1 MPCQRK
7 ELIPARPRGEVTQQR
22 LTDAIVPVHAPPVN
36 KATVALAALR
46 AQIRWREDP
55 RAVLDADAA
64 ARPAGHSPP
73 SAAGQEDADTHLPTK
88 TRLFLEKRD
97 YDQQKKEE
105 TKDSSATTDGL
116 DFRLM
121 VQGLSEEERDAIIRN
136 TPHLLAIGFGA
147 PYVGSTDL
155 ASFLGPLG
163 LNKRM
168 ITFVN
173 EFDCIPSI
181 LNVAQS
187 AAMVAKTTER
197 FLTITKATKTL
208 VHLLPIQM
216 QQRFVD
222 LAATANTGTVPTASS
237 AYLSMSLNILQNTF
251 QKFRDF
257 NLVKDIDYQY
267 SPCGT
272 YVFLSKSGSDYKCYS
287 DPDAIIKALNKEDDS
302 TSTLTGNAILQHLMS
317 AYVDAVARRSN
328 SIQINAT
335 MDFYERLGI
344 SRNATE
350 RQIRSAY
357 KRLALK
363 WHPDRWANNST
374 NPQEQV
380 SAEEIFKLLAE
391 SYEVLS
397 DAEAR
402 KAYDAHLNDSP
413 SLKDEFVR
421 NGTVNGMTL
430 DEAIATFRD
439 VIDNLSGAVSK
450 VKSSFSTPSSTVVNP
465 LRTPSS
471 VRSGLVPN
479 NHDNIFAPDRIRVT
493 RTVGIGADQHE
504 QVMYLEP
511 EEIIA
516 GDVAAPTQ
524 TAGSSGA
531 NAGLRTVSVVGGAV
545 AVGASVALI
554 VNAWSQYSEMSRKK
568 RQAAVV
574 RDMPA
579 DCLLLLLEDHR
590 NTQHTDTTQLLLQQA
605 DERKKRKDVSTLAIT
620 DSSSVTG
627 DSTAKQLFVR
637 GAQKALVT
645 LKQEEDAA
653 EDELI
658 EEFFDC
664 ATEYDNAAME
674 AMAEEEF
681 FDCMDLMDEVAIH
694 FSDEALEE
702 VRRVEE
708 SEDAEQAVNL
718 VTKQIAF
725 PPGSTVST
733 PFGLATVQDWRESE
747 SSAVVHYA
755 ASKFMVGYIQKSV
768 ISRGASLAKDTTS
781 NILESKRTNLA
792 DRVVARYRLDNGEA
806 GSTFKSLVAASGDGA
821 LDSGIRAA
829 GGVALANGMAR
840 TSSALGGAVAA
851 PLTIAS
857 ILVDIGKEYYDYRK
871 RYTDRK
877 SLGVLS
883 TTTEQ
888 LMMQDFRLKT
898 GEVIAS
904 RTAAAAGA
912 GIGAYSVASA
922 LGMWSTAG
930 LAAGPVGIV
939 AATSAAVVGG
949 MLGFFAG
956 SKVYS
961 ASTAGYFTSQQ
972 NAKEHIDRLELG
984 ARILFD
990 EFDPEATG
998 AISKE
1003 DCIKL
1008 MKKLYDAMGS
1018 ISETGYERTMAVIQD
1033 DSFEGPVTW
1042 GMFWE
1047 WVSTEAARALR
1058 ELEHEESKKLSEP
1071 VAGETW
1077 WTSYMKYFSYLNSQK
1092 STPLIAPPNAAMYPS
1107 VIAALRLDLKDAALS
1122 SNSTEVQVG
1131 GEEESLVLK
1140 AQVEF
1145 LVNNG
1150 HLTVGDAFQLREQL
1164 ASDDPVLRE
1173 SARKTI
1179 TAMHEGLTDAAPDQ
1193 SLVCDGFGFTGGDAM
1208 EIPADEPETKE
1219 ASHAQDTRNGNTAA
1233 TTGDEKKKVSEPDD
1247 RLDVMCSLMSTQG
1260 LQRFLQ
1266 RQNILV
1272 PSGDEAPASHE
1283 SRFYDPRGPFV
1294 TWSSLR
1300 GAIAGVLRCSVE
1312 SEATRKK
1319 AMADEKGSDESKDA
1333 TSTPRVMKA
1342 PPKMAPPPNANADA
1356 KGGPSADP
1364 TKKKKALPPPS
1375 NPPPKAGGSAAAAF
1389 RSKSSLPPPNG
1400 PPPGAGAPSASVAKI
1415 RGAARPPSGSPP
1427 GAAQTKAG
1435 PPPNGQAK
1443 PMGPPSSA
1451 PPTAA
1456 SLMGPP
1462 SSAPPAKPNPTGAP
1476 PSTAP
1481 PKAAAK
1487 PPITPRTGE
1496 RGVHR

>member
-1 MPCQRK
+1 MASTSAVSRPDEKLRK
-7 ELIPARPRGEVTQQR
+7 ESKRASQPKKRAWWWA
-22 LTDAIVPVHAPPVN
+22 DAAVDGDRERAV
-36 KATVALAALR
+36 ATSETELLNAAVLCAALAATQSEPSTTDKQANGLATRELEMLLR
-46 AQIRWREDP
+46 KSPLPHSLQLPVLAFTPDYVLMQSELALFCAV
-55 RAVLDADAA
+55 RATKPADILQTVVGSAVPLSQPYVHRFGGARIHAPFWTRMQRLDLHDINQT
-64 ARPAGHSPP
+64 ARQAKKMLILCGHSIGG
-73 SAAGQEDADTHLPTK
+73 SIAQMGFCELVYQHLPTK
-88 TRLFLEKRD
+88 MRLFLEKRD
-97 YDQQKKEE
+97 YDQQKRVEAND
-105 TKDSSATTDGL
+105 TSATATDGL
-116 DFRLM
+116 DLRLM
-121 VQGLSEEERDAIIRN
+121 LQALSDDERDTVIRSI
-136 TPHLLAIGFGA
+136 PPLLAIGFGA
-147 PYVGSTDL
+147 PYVGSTEL
-155 ASFLGPLG
+155 ASFISPLG
-163 LNKRM
+163 LNEHM

-208 VHLLPIQM
+208 VNLLPIQM

-222 LAATANTGTVPTASS
+222 LAATANTGTIPSASS

-267 SPCGT
+267 SPCGV
-272 YVFLSKSGSDYKCYS
+272 YIFLAKSGSEYKLYS
-287 DPDAIIKALNKEDDS
+287 EPEAISQALHKENDS

-328 SIQINAT
+328 SIQINAA
-335 MDFYERLGI
+335 MDFYERLGVP
-344 SRNATE
+344 RNATE

-374 NPQEQV
+374 NPQEQA

-402 KAYDAHLNDSP
+402 KTYDAHLDDFH

-450 VKSSFSTPSSTVVNP
+450 VKSGFSTPSSTVVNP

-493 RTVGIGADQHE
+493 RTVGIGADQQE
-504 QVMYLEP
+504 QVLYLEP

-524 TAGSSGA
+524 AARSA
-531 NAGLRTVSVVGGAV
+531 KAGLRTVSVVGGAV

-568 RQAAVV
+568 HQAAVV

-590 NTQHTDTTQLLLQQA
+590 NTQHMDTTQLLLRQA
-605 DERKKRKDVSTLAIT
+605 DERKKKQDVSSLAVTKSTCEAT
-620 DSSSVTG
+620 DSA
-627 DSTAKQLFVR
+627 AKQCFVK
-637 GAQKALVT
+637 GAQQALAT
-645 LKQEEDAA
+645 LKQEEDEA

-664 ATEYDNAAME
+664 ATEYDNAATE

-681 FDCMDLMDEVAIH
+681 FDCIDLMDDVAAH
-694 FSDEALEE
+694 FSDNALNEE
-702 VRRVEE
+702 KQMQQNEE
-708 SEDAEQAVNL
+708 KENGALS
-718 VTKQIAF
+718 VTQQIVF
-725 PPGSTVST
+725 PSGSTVNT
-733 PFGLATVQDWRESE
+733 PFGLATVEDWRDDEL
-747 SSAVVHYA
+747 SAVVRFSS
-755 ASKFMVGYIQKSV
+755 SKFMVGYIQKAA
-768 ISRGASLAKDTTS
+768 ISRGASLAKATTCET
-781 NILESKRTNLA
+781 LESKRVGLA
-792 DRVVARYRLDNGEA
+792 DRVISRYRLNAEA
-806 GSTFKSLVAASGDGA
+806 SNTFKSLVAAGGDGA

-840 TSSALGGAVAA
+840 TSSVLGGAVAA

-956 SKVYS
+956 SKAYS
-961 ASTAGYFTSQQ
+961 ATTAGYFTSQQ

-998 AISKE
+998 TISKE

-1018 ISETGYERTMAVIQD
+1018 ISESGYERTMAVIQD
-1033 DSFEGPVTW
+1033 ESFEGPVTW

-1047 WVSTEAARALR
+1047 WVSTEAAGALR
-1058 ELEHEESKKLSEP
+1058 ELEHEEAKKLSEP

-1077 WTSYMKYFSYLNSQK
+1077 WNSYMQYFSYLNSK
-1092 STPLIAPPNAAMYPS
+1092 KATPLVAQSNAVMYPS
-1107 VIAALRLDLKDAALS
+1107 VTAVLKFDIMDSAS
-1122 SNSTEVQVG
+1122 SPSGGNEVHVDDD
-1131 GEEESLVLK
+1131 EEESLVLK

-1164 ASDDPVLRE
+1164 ASDDPMLKD

-1179 TAMHEGLTDAAPDQ
+1179 AAMHEGLSDVAPDQ
-1193 SLVCDGFGFTGGDAM
+1193 SLVCEGFGFTGGDTM
-1208 EIPADEPETKE
+1208 ELPDDDEADIGKD
-1219 ASHAQDTRNGNTAA
+1219 ASHPSDLKDSSSRKTDRVERKENT
-1233 TTGDEKKKVSEPDD
+1233 GPDE

-1266 RQNILV
+1266 QQNILV
-1272 PSGDEAPASHE
+1272 SSGDEAPVRHE
-1283 SRFYDPRGPFV
+1283 DLHCLALMAAP
-1294 TWSSLR
+1294 TSS
-1300 GAIAGVLRCSVE
+1300 
-1312 SEATRKK
+1312 TR
-1319 AMADEKGSDESKDA
+1319 
-1333 TSTPRVMKA
+1333 
-1342 PPKMAPPPNANADA
+1342 
-1356 KGGPSADP
+1356 PS
-1364 TKKKKALPPPS
+1364 
-1375 NPPPKAGGSAAAAF
+1375 
-1389 RSKSSLPPPNG
+1389 
-1400 PPPGAGAPSASVAKI
+1400 
-1415 RGAARPPSGSPP
+1415 
-1427 GAAQTKAG
+1427 
-1435 PPPNGQAK
+1435 
-1443 PMGPPSSA
+1443 
-1451 PPTAA
+1451 
-1456 SLMGPP
+1456 
-1462 SSAPPAKPNPTGAP
+1462 
-1476 PSTAP
+1476 
-1481 PKAAAK
+1481 
-1487 PPITPRTGE
+1487 
-1496 RGVHR
+1496 

>member
-1 MPCQRK
+1 MASSAAVSRPAKRHKKSARDAAKRAWWWADSAAQSDPVACSET
-7 ELIPARPRGEVTQQR
+7 ELLNSAVLCAALSATQIEPNENDPQANALAVRDLEMHVRQSPLPHSLQLPVLAFTPHYALVQSDLAVLCAVRATKPADILQTVVGSAVPFSQPYVHRFGGARIHAPFWTKAQR
-22 LTDAIVPVHAPPVN
+22 LDLHNIHH
-36 KATVALAALR
+36 
-46 AQIRWREDP
+46 Q
-55 RAVLDADAA
+55 
-64 ARPAGHSPP
+64 ARQAKKMLILCGHSIGG
-73 SAAGQEDADTHLPTK
+73 SIAELAFCELVYQHLPTK
-88 TRLFLEKRD
+88 ARLFLEKRD
-97 YDQQKKEE
+97 YEQQKQEE
-105 TKDSSATTDGL
+105 AKDGAPISDGME
-116 DFRLM
+116 FGLM
-121 VQGLSEEERDAIIRN
+121 VQGMPEQDRDAIIRS
-136 TPHLLAIGFGA
+136 TPHVLAIGFGA
-147 PYVGSTDL
+147 PYIGTARL
-155 ASFLGPLG
+155 MSFLESLG
-163 LNKRM
+163 LNKRV

-197 FLTITKATKTL
+197 FVTITKATKTL
-208 VHLLPIQM
+208 INLLPIQM

-222 LAATANTGTVPTASS
+222 LAATANTGTIPTASS
-237 AYLSMSLNILQNTF
+237 AYLTMSLSILQNTF

-257 NLVKDIDYQY
+257 NLVKEIDYQY

-272 YVFLSKSGSDYKCYS
+272 YIFLSKSGVNFNIYS
-287 DPDAIIKALNKEDDS
+287 ESGAISKALHKEDDS
-302 TSTLTGNAILQHLMS
+302 NATLTGNAILQHLMS

-328 SIQINAT
+328 SIQINAS
-335 MDFYERLGI
+335 MDFYERLGVPQ
-344 SRNATE
+344 NATE

-363 WHPDRWANNST
+363 WHPDRWANSST
-374 NPQEQV
+374 NPQEQA

-391 SYEVLS
+391 AYEVLS

-402 KAYDAHLNDSP
+402 KTYDAHLHDSP

-450 VKSSFSTPSSTVVNP
+450 VTSRFSSSSSTVVNP

-479 NHDNIFAPDRIRVT
+479 NHNNIFAPDRIRVT
-493 RTVGIGADQHE
+493 RTVGIGTDQYE
-504 QVMYLEP
+504 QIMYLEP
-511 EEIIA
+511 EEILA
-516 GDVAAPTQ
+516 GDMAAPTQ
-524 TAGSSGA
+524 AAGNSGA

-554 VNAWSQYSEMSRKK
+554 VNAWSQYSEMSKK
-568 RQAAVV
+568 RRQAEVV
-574 RDMPA
+574 RKMPA
-579 DCLLLLLEDHR
+579 DCLLLLLEDR
-590 NTQHTDTTQLLLQQA
+590 QTQHTDTTQVLLQQA
-605 DERKKRKDVSTLAIT
+605 EERKQRKDASSLAIT
-620 DSSSVTG
+620 SEAD
-627 DSTAKQLFVR
+627 DSTVKQRLVK
-637 GAQKALVT
+637 GAQQALVN
-645 LKQEEDAA
+645 LRQEEDAA
-653 EDELI
+653 EDGI
-658 EEFFDC
+658 VEEFFDC
-664 ATEYDNAAME
+664 ATEFDHAAME

-681 FDCMDLMDEVAIH
+681 FDCVDLMDEVSQH
-694 FSDEALEE
+694 FSDDALEE
-702 VRRVEE
+702 EMQVK
-708 SEDAEQAVNL
+708 QAQ
-718 VTKQIAF
+718 TEIARQDAF

-733 PFGLATVQDWRESE
+733 PFGLAIVVNWRDDE
-747 SSAVVHYA
+747 SSAVVQFA
-755 ASKFMVGYIQKSV
+755 SSKFMIGYIQKAD
-768 ISRGASLAKDTTS
+768 ISRGAALAKAATNDR
-781 NILESKRTNLA
+781 LEAKRAKLA
-792 DRVVARYRLDNGEA
+792 DCVVSRYHLDA
-806 GSTFKSLVAASGDGA
+806 GKASSTFKSLVAASGDGA

-912 GIGAYSVASA
+912 GIGVYGVASA

-956 SKVYS
+956 SKAYS

-998 AISKE
+998 TISKE

-1018 ISETGYERTMAVIQD
+1018 ISESGYARTMAVIQD
-1033 DSFEGPVTW
+1033 DAFEGPVTW

-1077 WTSYMKYFSYLNSQK
+1077 WNSYMTYFSYLNSK
-1092 STPLIAPPNAAMYPS
+1092 KATPLLAEPRAALYPS
-1107 VIAALRLDLKDAALS
+1107 VVAALGLAASLP
-1122 SNSTEVQVG
+1122 NDVLEDTES
-1131 GEEESLVLK
+1131 EEGLVLK
-1140 AQVEF
+1140 AQLEF

-1150 HLTVGDAFQLREQL
+1150 HLTAGDAYQLREQL
-1164 ASDDPVLRE
+1164 AADDDPVLKE

-1179 TAMHEGLTDAAPDQ
+1179 LAMHEGLLDGGPDQ

-1208 EIPADEPETKE
+1208 ELSADEPEKE
-1219 ASHAQDTRNGNTAA
+1219 TAHAPDAKAA
-1233 TTGDEKKKVSEPDD
+1233 DANEDEKKKFPAPDE

-1260 LQRFLQ
+1260 LQRYLQ

-1272 PSGDEAPASHE
+1272 PGGDEAPVRHE
-1283 SRFYDPRGPFV
+1283 D
-1294 TWSSLR
+1294 LHC
-1300 GAIAGVLRCSVE
+1300 L
-1312 SEATRKK
+1312 
-1319 AMADEKGSDESKDA
+1319 
-1333 TSTPRVMKA
+1333 
-1342 PPKMAPPPNANADA
+1342 
-1356 KGGPSADP
+1356 
-1364 TKKKKALPPPS
+1364 ALM
-1375 NPPPKAGGSAAAAF
+1375 AAA
-1389 RSKSSLPPPNG
+1389 
-1400 PPPGAGAPSASVAKI
+1400 
-1415 RGAARPPSGSPP
+1415 
-1427 GAAQTKAG
+1427 
-1435 PPPNGQAK
+1435 
-1443 PMGPPSSA
+1443 PSS
-1451 PPTAA
+1451 PT
-1456 SLMGPP
+1456 PE
-1462 SSAPPAKPNPTGAP
+1462 
-1476 PSTAP
+1476 PST
-1481 PKAAAK
+1481 
-1487 PPITPRTGE
+1487 
-1496 RGVHR
+1496 

>member
-1 MPCQRK
+1 MLLLC
-7 ELIPARPRGEVTQQR
+7 
-22 LTDAIVPVHAPPVN
+22 
-36 KATVALAALR
+36 
-46 AQIRWREDP
+46 
-55 RAVLDADAA
+55 
-64 ARPAGHSPP
+64 GHSIGG
-73 SAAGQEDADTHLPTK
+73 SIAQLAFCELAYQHLPTK

-97 YDQQKKEE
+97 YDQQKQDEAKE
-105 TKDSSATTDGL
+105 SASTTDEVSFG
-116 DFRLM
+116 LM
-121 VQGLSEEERDAIIRN
+121 VQGLPHEEREAIFRKM
-136 TPHLLAIGFGA
+136 PHMLAIGFGA
-147 PYVGSTDL
+147 PYIGSTSL
-155 ASFLGPLG
+155 ASFLEPLR
-163 LNKRM
+163 LTKRV
-168 ITFVN
+168 ITLVN

-197 FLTITKATKTL
+197 FVTITKATKTL
-208 VHLLPIQM
+208 VSLLPIQM

-222 LAATANTGTVPTASS
+222 LAATANTGAVPSASS

-257 NLVKDIDYQY
+257 NLVKETDYQY

-272 YVFLSKSGSDYKCYS
+272 FIFLSKSGPDYSIYS
-287 DPDAIIKALNKEDDS
+287 DPGAISKALHKEDDS
-302 TSTLTGNAILQHLMS
+302 SSSLTGNAILQHLMS

-344 SRNATE
+344 PRNATE
-350 RQIRSAY
+350 KQIRSAY
-357 KRLALK
+357 RRLALK
-363 WHPDRWANNST
+363 WHPDRWANSAT
-374 NPQEQV
+374 NPQEKA

-397 DAEAR
+397 DADAR
-402 KAYDAHLNDSP
+402 KAYDVHLNDSP

-450 VKSSFSTPSSTVVNP
+450 VTSRFSTSSSTVVNP

-471 VRSGLVPN
+471 IRSGLVPN
-479 NHDNIFAPDRIRVT
+479 NHDNIFVSDRIRVS

-504 QVMYLEP
+504 QILYLEP
-511 EEIIA
+511 EEVIA

-554 VNAWSQYSEMSRKK
+554 LNAWSQYSEMSRKR

-590 NTQHTDTTQLLLQQA
+590 STQHTNTTQMLLQRV
-605 DERKKRKDVSTLAIT
+605 DERKKIHDGSALPST
-620 DSSSVTG
+620 DSSSEASN
-627 DSTAKQLFVR
+627 STAKQLLVR
-637 GAQKALVT
+637 GAQQALAT
-645 LKQEEDAA
+645 LKKEEDAA

-664 ATEYDNAAME
+664 ATEYDNAAIE

-681 FDCMDLMDEVAIH
+681 FDCVELMDEVAMH
-694 FSDEALEE
+694 FNDSALEE
-702 VRRVEE
+702 EKRAEE
-708 SEDAEQAVNL
+708 EAEAAIAVAPAR
-718 VTKQIAF
+718 TKQIAF
-725 PPGSTVST
+725 PPGSAVST
-733 PFGLATVQDWRESE
+733 PFGLATVQDWREGDA
-747 SSAVVHYA
+747 SAIVVFNC
-755 ASKFMVGYIQKSV
+755 SKCTIGYIQKAD
-768 ISRGASLAKDTTS
+768 ISRGASLAKAATNDT
-781 NILESKRTNLA
+781 LEAKRSKLA
-792 DRVVARYRLDNGEA
+792 DRVVARYHLDNGEA

-877 SLGVLS
+877 SHGVLS

-956 SKVYS
+956 SKAYS

-998 AISKE
+998 TISKE

-1018 ISETGYERTMAVIQD
+1018 ISETGYERTMAVIED
-1033 DSFEGPVTW
+1033 DAFEGPVTW
-1042 GMFWE
+1042 AMFWE

-1077 WTSYMKYFSYLNSQK
+1077 WGSYMKYFSYLNSK
-1092 STPLIAPPNAAMYPS
+1092 KATPLLAEAQASMYPS
-1107 VIAALRLDLKDAALS
+1107 VIATLGLKLMDEPSPASKNAELRANES
-1122 SNSTEVQVG
+1122 
-1131 GEEESLVLK
+1131 EEESLVLK

-1150 HLTVGDAFQLREQL
+1150 HLTVGDAYQLREQL
-1164 ASDDPVLRE
+1164 ASEDPLVKE

-1179 TAMHEGLTDAAPDQ
+1179 AAMHEGLADVGAEQ
-1193 SLVCDGFGFTGGDAM
+1193 SLVCDGFGFTGGDNV
-1208 EIPADEPETKE
+1208 ELPADEPEETDAPRTHDKNVTSG
-1219 ASHAQDTRNGNTAA
+1219 APK
-1233 TTGDEKKKVSEPDD
+1233 DEGKKSAEPDEC
-1247 RLDVMCSLMSTQG
+1247 LDVMCSLMSTQG
-1260 LQRFLQ
+1260 LQRFLL
-1266 RQNILV
+1266 RQHILV
-1272 PSGDEAPASHE
+1272 PTGDEVPVRHEDLHCLALMAAPA
-1283 SRFYDPRGPFV
+1283 P
-1294 TWSSLR
+1294 
-1300 GAIAGVLRCSVE
+1300 
-1312 SEATRKK
+1312 
-1319 AMADEKGSDESKDA
+1319 
-1333 TSTPRVMKA
+1333 STP
-1342 PPKMAPPPNANADA
+1342 
-1356 KGGPSADP
+1356 
-1364 TKKKKALPPPS
+1364 
-1375 NPPPKAGGSAAAAF
+1375 
-1389 RSKSSLPPPNG
+1389 
-1400 PPPGAGAPSASVAKI
+1400 
-1415 RGAARPPSGSPP
+1415 
-1427 GAAQTKAG
+1427 
-1435 PPPNGQAK
+1435 
-1443 PMGPPSSA
+1443 
-1451 PPTAA
+1451 AA
-1456 SLMGPP
+1456 S
-1462 SSAPPAKPNPTGAP
+1462 N
-1476 PSTAP
+1476 
-1481 PKAAAK
+1481 
-1487 PPITPRTGE
+1487 
-1496 RGVHR
+1496 

>member
-1 MPCQRK
+1 METTTAVSRPAKKPRRNSENALPPKKHAWWWTDTSVGSDPVASSETELLNAAVLCAALSATQSEPSESDTQASDRAVRELEMHVRK
-7 ELIPARPRGEVTQQR
+7 SPLPHSLQLPVLAFTRDYLLAQSELAVICAVRATKPADILQTVVGSAVPLSQPFVHRFGGARIHAPFWKRTQR
-22 LTDAIVPVHAPPVN
+22 LDLQDLHHQARLAN
-36 KATVALAALR
+36 KTLL
-46 AQIRWREDP
+46 
-55 RAVLDADAA
+55 LC
-64 ARPAGHSPP
+64 GHSIGG
-73 SAAGQEDADTHLPTK
+73 SIAQLAFCELAYQHLPTK

-97 YDQQKKEE
+97 YDKQKQEDAKEN
-105 TKDSSATTDGL
+105 SMASADDGM

-121 VQGLSEEERDAIIRN
+121 VQAMSDEEREAIACNAPRM
-136 TPHLLAIGFGA
+136 LAIGFGA
-147 PYVGSTDL
+147 PYIGSTGL
-155 ASFLGPLG
+155 TSFLEPLG
-163 LNKRM
+163 LMKRV

-197 FLTITKATKTL
+197 LVTITKATKTL
-208 VHLLPIQM
+208 VNLLPIQM
-216 QQRFVD
+216 QQRFVN
-222 LAATANTGTVPTASS
+222 LAVNANTGTVPNASS

-257 NLVKDIDYQY
+257 NIVKAIDYQY

-272 YVFLSKSGSDYKCYS
+272 YIFLAKSGAEYS
-287 DPDAIIKALNKEDDS
+287 IYADPASISKALHKEDDS
-302 TSTLTGNAILQHLMS
+302 NASLTGNAILQHLMS
-317 AYVDAVARRSN
+317 AYVNAIARRSN
-328 SIQINAT
+328 SIQINAS
-335 MDFYERLGI
+335 MDFYERLGAP
-344 SRNATE
+344 RNATE

-363 WHPDRWANNST
+363 WHPDRWANSAA
-374 NPQEQV
+374 NPQEQA
-380 SAEEIFKLLAE
+380 SAEDIFKLLAE
-391 SYEVLS
+391 AYEVLS

-450 VKSSFSTPSSTVVNP
+450 VTSRFSSSSSTVVNP

-471 VRSGLVPN
+471 VRSGLIPN

-493 RTVGIGADQHE
+493 RTVGIGADQQE
-504 QVMYLEP
+504 QVMFLEP
-511 EEIIA
+511 EDIIA

-524 TAGSSGA
+524 TAGGSGA
-531 NAGLRTVSVVGGAV
+531 NVGLRTVSVVGGAV

-554 VNAWSQYSEMSRKK
+554 VNAWSQYSEMSRKR

-574 RDMPA
+574 RDMPP
-579 DCLLLLLEDHR
+579 DCLLMLLEDHR
-590 NTQHTDTTQLLLQQA
+590 NTQNIDTTQLLLQQA
-605 DERKKRKDVSTLAIT
+605 DERKKKKHASSLAIT
-620 DSSSVTG
+620 DSSSEAN

-637 GAQKALVT
+637 GAQQALVT
-645 LKQEEDAA
+645 LKQEEEAA

-664 ATEYDNAAME
+664 ATEYDNATTE

-681 FDCMDLMDEVAIH
+681 FECIDLMDEVAAH
-694 FSDEALEE
+694 FSDGALEE
-702 VRRVEE
+702 EMREE
-708 SEDAEQAVNL
+708 ETKAQDIEIPVG
-718 VTKQIAF
+718 KQISF
-725 PPGSTVST
+725 PPGSTINT
-733 PFGLATVQDWRESE
+733 LFGLASVQDWRDGE
-747 SSAVVHYA
+747 SSAVVRFVSSA
-755 ASKFMVGYIQKSV
+755 FMIGYIQKAS
-768 ISRGASLAKDTTS
+768 ISRGASLAKATTS
-781 NILESKRTNLA
+781 ELLETKRKKLA
-792 DRVVARYRLDNGEA
+792 DRVVARFHLDTET
-806 GSTFKSLVAASGDGA
+806 GSTFKSIVAASGDGA

-857 ILVDIGKEYYDYRK
+857 ILVDVGKEYYDYRK

-912 GIGAYSVASA
+912 GIGAYSVTSA

-939 AATSAAVVGG
+939 AATSAAVMGG

-990 EFDPEATG
+990 EFDPEASG

-1018 ISETGYERTMAVIQD
+1018 ISESGYERTMAVIAD
-1033 DSFEGPVTW
+1033 DAFEGPVTW

-1058 ELEHEESKKLSEP
+1058 ELEHKEFKKLSEP

-1077 WTSYMKYFSYLNSQK
+1077 WNSYMSYFSYLNSK
-1092 STPLIAPPNAAMYPS
+1092 KATAFLAEHHAPMYPS
-1107 VIAALRLDLKDAALS
+1107 VRAGLGLAVIETALMSGDAELQTANAS
-1122 SNSTEVQVG
+1122 EV
-1131 GEEESLVLK
+1131 ESLVLK

-1164 ASDDPVLRE
+1164 ASDDPLFKE

-1179 TAMHEGLTDAAPDQ
+1179 SAMHEGLSDASPDQ
-1193 SLVCDGFGFTGGDAM
+1193 NLVCEGFGFTGGDAM
-1208 EIPADEPETKE
+1208 NLPVDEPEKEKDARAPNAKSATSGGSNEDTKM
-1219 ASHAQDTRNGNTAA
+1219 AP
-1233 TTGDEKKKVSEPDD
+1233 EPDE

-1260 LQRFLQ
+1260 LQHFLQ

-1272 PSGDEAPASHE
+1272 PAGDEEPVQHE
-1283 SRFYDPRGPFV
+1283 E
-1294 TWSSLR
+1294 LHC
-1300 GAIAGVLRCSVE
+1300 L
-1312 SEATRKK
+1312 
-1319 AMADEKGSDESKDA
+1319 
-1333 TSTPRVMKA
+1333 
-1342 PPKMAPPPNANADA
+1342 
-1356 KGGPSADP
+1356 
-1364 TKKKKALPPPS
+1364 ALM
-1375 NPPPKAGGSAAAAF
+1375 AAAPTP
-1389 RSKSSLPPPNG
+1389 KS
-1400 PPPGAGAPSASVAKI
+1400 
-1415 RGAARPPSGSPP
+1415 
-1427 GAAQTKAG
+1427 
-1435 PPPNGQAK
+1435 
-1443 PMGPPSSA
+1443 
-1451 PPTAA
+1451 
-1456 SLMGPP
+1456 
-1462 SSAPPAKPNPTGAP
+1462 
-1476 PSTAP
+1476 
-1481 PKAAAK
+1481 
-1487 PPITPRTGE
+1487 
-1496 RGVHR
+1496 

>member
-1 MPCQRK
+1 M
-7 ELIPARPRGEVTQQR
+7 
-22 LTDAIVPVHAPPVN
+22 
-36 KATVALAALR
+36 
-46 AQIRWREDP
+46 
-55 RAVLDADAA
+55 
-64 ARPAGHSPP
+64 
-73 SAAGQEDADTHLPTK
+73 
-88 TRLFLEKRD
+88 
-97 YDQQKKEE
+97 
-105 TKDSSATTDGL
+105 
-116 DFRLM
+116 
-121 VQGLSEEERDAIIRN
+121 
-136 TPHLLAIGFGA
+136 
-147 PYVGSTDL
+147 
-155 ASFLGPLG
+155 
-163 LNKRM
+163 
-168 ITFVN
+168 
-173 EFDCIPSI
+173 
-181 LNVAQS
+181 
-187 AAMVAKTTER
+187 
-197 FLTITKATKTL
+197 
-208 VHLLPIQM
+208 
-216 QQRFVD
+216 
-222 LAATANTGTVPTASS
+222 
-237 AYLSMSLNILQNTF
+237 
-251 QKFRDF
+251 
-257 NLVKDIDYQY
+257 
-267 SPCGT
+267 
-272 YVFLSKSGSDYKCYS
+272 
-287 DPDAIIKALNKEDDS
+287 
-302 TSTLTGNAILQHLMS
+302 
-317 AYVDAVARRSN
+317 
-328 SIQINAT
+328 
-335 MDFYERLGI
+335 
-344 SRNATE
+344 
-350 RQIRSAY
+350 
-357 KRLALK
+357 
-363 WHPDRWANNST
+363 
-374 NPQEQV
+374 
-380 SAEEIFKLLAE
+380 
-391 SYEVLS
+391 
-397 DAEAR
+397 
-402 KAYDAHLNDSP
+402 
-413 SLKDEFVR
+413 
-421 NGTVNGMTL
+421 
-430 DEAIATFRD
+430 
-439 VIDNLSGAVSK
+439 
-450 VKSSFSTPSSTVVNP
+450 
-465 LRTPSS
+465 
-471 VRSGLVPN
+471 
-479 NHDNIFAPDRIRVT
+479 
-493 RTVGIGADQHE
+493 
-504 QVMYLEP
+504 
-511 EEIIA
+511 
-516 GDVAAPTQ
+516 
-524 TAGSSGA
+524 
-531 NAGLRTVSVVGGAV
+531 
-545 AVGASVALI
+545 
-554 VNAWSQYSEMSRKK
+554 
-568 RQAAVV
+568 
-574 RDMPA
+574 
-579 DCLLLLLEDHR
+579 
-590 NTQHTDTTQLLLQQA
+590 
-605 DERKKRKDVSTLAIT
+605 
-620 DSSSVTG
+620 
-627 DSTAKQLFVR
+627 
-637 GAQKALVT
+637 VT

-1092 STPLIAPPNAAMYPS
+1092 STPLIAQPNAAMYPS

-1272 PSGDEAPASHE
+1272 PSGDEAPVRHE
-1283 SRFYDPRGPFV
+1283 D
-1294 TWSSLR
+1294 LHCL
-1300 GAIAGVLRCSVE
+1300 AL
-1312 SEATRKK
+1312 
-1319 AMADEKGSDESKDA
+1319 MA
-1333 TSTPRVMKA
+1333 
-1342 PPKMAPPPNANADA
+1342 
-1356 KGGPSADP
+1356 GPS
-1364 TKKKKALPPPS
+1364 S
-1375 NPPPKAGGSAAAAF
+1375 
-1389 RSKSSLPPPNG
+1389 
-1400 PPPGAGAPSASVAKI
+1400 
-1415 RGAARPPSGSPP
+1415 
-1427 GAAQTKAG
+1427 
-1435 PPPNGQAK
+1435 
-1443 PMGPPSSA
+1443 
-1451 PPTAA
+1451 
-1456 SLMGPP
+1456 
-1462 SSAPPAKPNPTGAP
+1462 
-1476 PSTAP
+1476 
-1481 PKAAAK
+1481 
-1487 PPITPRTGE
+1487 
-1496 RGVHR
+1496 